1 MDIERAIQE
10 AFEKDIERDET
21 YVFLGEEQF
30 CEWAEKQDYAYSPS
44 FWDVAGAYYRGYK
57 AGAEAMEKELACC
70 GACKHWLVGDPNLI
84 YDCDLWPQEGTA
96 LPVPDPYKVCP
107 HFTPR
112 KGGR

>member
-1 MDIERAIQE
+1 MDIEE
-10 AFEKDIERDET
+10 AFDKLWQYGSELMVSMCNGDIKIFAKWFYD
-21 YVFLGEEQF
+21 
-30 CEWAEKQDYAYSPS
+30 A
-44 FWDVAGAYYRGYK
+44 GYK